1 MLKWCIIVVIKNV
14 MQNGLNKEHWFGSSW
29 YYSAAHAI
37 EHSVIE
43 PTAKFVGDNTIK
55 GLCYIPGV
63 K

>member
-1 MLKWCIIVVIKNV
+1 MKNV